1 MQQPGTTRRRLL
13 AGFAGTLTL
22 ASVGCGRSAPG
33 RTAKDQSATPVGP
46 KEDANP
52 TLTVYRDAGC
62 GCCQEWAMRA
72 RDAGYRVVVTDD
84 TDMPSVKRRFGV
96 PEALASCH
104 TTVAGAYVIEGH
116 VPLADVRRLLAARPA
131 NVKGI
136 AVPGMPLG
144 SPGMESPDGH
154 RQPFE
159 VFAFDAA
166 GRVTRFKVRTR
177 I

>member
-1 MQQPGTTRRRLL
+1 MQPGTTRRRLVAGL
-13 AGFAGTLTL
+13 AGSLTL
-22 ASVGCGRSAPG
+22 ASVGCGRSAPS
-33 RTAKDQSATPVGP
+33 RSAADHSATSVGS
-46 KEDANP
+46 KEDASA
-52 TLTVYRDAGC
+52 TLLTVYRDAGC
-62 GCCQEWAMRA
+62 GCCEEWAKRA

-104 TTVAGAYVIEGH
+104 TTVAGGYVIEGH

-159 VFAFDAA
+159 VLAFDAA
-166 GRVTRFKVRTR
+166 GRVTPFKV
-177 I
+177 

>member
-1 MQQPGTTRRRLL
+1 
-13 AGFAGTLTL
+13 
-22 ASVGCGRSAPG
+22 
-33 RTAKDQSATPVGP
+33 
-46 KEDANP
+46 
-52 TLTVYRDAGC
+52 
-62 GCCQEWAMRA
+62 MRA

-144 SPGMESPDGH
+144 SPGMESPDGQK
-154 RQPFE
+154 QPFG